1 MLFSVPIDL
10 FILDAAQRTPVDRI
24 VALRQIE
31 VDDSTRDLDV
41 FEVFQK
47 QAQHLDL
54 AKTLTGETQRMA
66 QGQVREDGARRFD
79 FPGDF
84 F

>member
-1 MLFSVPIDL
+1 MPIDL
-10 FILDAAQRTPVDRI
+10 SGLNVAEKTTGDRI

-31 VDDSTRDLDV
+31 VDDGARDLDV
-41 FEVFQK
+41 FEVFQE

-66 QGQVREDGARRFD
+66 YGQVREDGARWFD